1 VPAKRIGPHADE
13 AGALGYIKTSIAR
26 HYQGVDVKPSR
37 IPAAV
42 IFDMDGLLFDT
53 EALYQAAILMAAA
66 EGGHDTSSGIF
77 GQTIGR
83 TWEQTRAILLDHF
96 GAAFPVDEF
105 ITAWVRHFEVL
116 SSDRQFLKP
125 GVIELLDTLDDLRLP
140 RAIVTSSPHHRVH
153 HHLTAHDL
161 AGRFQ
166 AIVGHGDYAASKPAP
181 DPFLR
186 AAELLGVEPE
196 LCWAL
201 EDSHNGVR
209 SASSA
214 IMVPDLLEPTEEMR
228 GLCAF
233 VACDLHEVRRLIQ
246 SL

>member
-1 VPAKRIGPHADE
+1 MPKKP
-13 AGALGYIKTSIAR
+13 ALGLYQDRNSQ

-53 EALYQAAILMAAA
+53 EALYQEAILMAAT
-66 EGGHDTSSGIF
+66 EGGHDISSGIF

-96 GAAFPVDEF
+96 GAVFPVDEF

-140 RAIVTSSPHHRVH
+140 RAIATSSPHHTVH

-166 AIVGHGDYAASKPAP
+166 TIVDHGDYASSKPAP
-181 DPFLR
+181 DPFLK
-186 AAELLGVEPE
+186 AAELLGVARSLAGFGRRHVRRGSEKRPPG
-196 LCWAL
+196 
-201 EDSHNGVR
+201 GVR
-209 SASSA
+209 
-214 IMVPDLLEPTEEMR
+214 
-228 GLCAF
+228 
-233 VACDLHEVRRLIQ
+233 
-246 SL
+246 